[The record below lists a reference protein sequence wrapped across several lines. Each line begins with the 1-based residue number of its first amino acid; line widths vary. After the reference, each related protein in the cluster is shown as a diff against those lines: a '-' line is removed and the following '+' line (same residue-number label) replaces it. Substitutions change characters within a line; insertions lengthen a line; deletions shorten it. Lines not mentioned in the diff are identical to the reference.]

1 MFLNISEINH
11 YYTSFTRIYM
21 AILMEAPMAVVMML
35 MMGEMYPDK
44 KMNVSIIAGAIFVFV
59 KRSIL
64 EALTDQR
71 WRKHNLPLFYTKA
84 FNKLRPIFFR
94 YQEKQVMDSIS

>member
-21 AILMEAPMAVVMML
+21 AILMVAPMAVVMML

-44 KMNVSIIAGAIFVFV
+44 KMNVSIIAGAIFGFS
-59 KRSIL
+59 KRSIMGSAHRSKM
-64 EALTDQR
+64 ALTQLAIILHKRLSTNSDLSSSDT
-71 WRKHNLPLFYTKA
+71 RKN
-84 FNKLRPIFFR
+84 R
-94 YQEKQVMDSIS
+94 

>member
-1 MFLNISEINH
+1 
-11 YYTSFTRIYM
+11 M

>member
-11 YYTSFTRIYM
+11 YDTSFTRIYM
-21 AILMEAPMAVVMML
+21 AILMVAPMAVVMML

-44 KMNVSIIAGAIFVFV
+44 KMNDSIIAGAIFVFV

-71 WRKHNLPLFYTKA
+71 WR
-84 FNKLRPIFFR
+84 
-94 YQEKQVMDSIS
+94 